1 MSDSRDKAQLE
12 HILELVLMVETF
24 IAFES
29 SILAYHIVE
38 IINPIAIFI
47 LTIGLL
53 EPIDQ
58 VYPCCSDLTYV
69 ELILVHMSLVF
80 ESMEL
85 FMASPLLSILICA
98 WFLRAWNYLWH
109 LHF

>member
-1 MSDSRDKAQLE
+1 
-12 HILELVLMVETF
+12 MVETF

-53 EPIDQ
+53 EPIGQ
-58 VYPCCSDLTYV
+58 VYPCCSDDICRVVFGRYKLGCWEHGIIYGISTSEYTN
-69 ELILVHMSLVF
+69 LWMYFKNFPFNSSPSRIIL
-80 ESMEL
+80 
-85 FMASPLLSILICA
+85 
-98 WFLRAWNYLWH
+98 
-109 LHF
+109 